1 MKTCW
6 KKVKDYILA
15 CISVI
20 LLYGLAAIWIPDE
33 WLLPSSAILGVLLWF
48 TLIITYSYKRTK
60 SSFSLLTLLDVAML
74 VLFGAL
80 IALVVAVTMGKIS
93 ITDDNSTAYVI
104 ITFTLTM
111 GALIPYLISRSIAQS
126 EINKLV
132 DEKVEILFKQ
142 KIEDLEE
149 VNNTSLYNLT
159 KQSAHTARMMA
170 HMLENNHEPE
180 WAIGWASQSLI
191 RYMQINYKPK
201 SNFYKDCLRIIMN
214 ATPDKDKAL
223 TTEQQNRLNRS
234 LIDLFDMYLLY
245 NSDTNCLFMEESKTE
260 IVKLL
265 NMYSKDLS
273 LDTLFFNSKFFEYSS
288 KKFKDKISQ
297 KEYFTHLIQSDS
309 TILYKRTE

>member
-6 KKVKDYILA
+6 AKVKDYILA

-20 LLYGLAAIWIPDE
+20 LLYVLAAIWIPKE

-111 GALIPYLISRSIAQS
+111 AALIPYLISRTIAKS
-126 EINKLV
+126 EIDNMV
-132 DEKVEILFKQ
+132 DEKVGKLFNQ
-142 KIEDLEE
+142 KIAELEQA
-149 VNNTSLYNLT
+149 NNTSLYNLT
-159 KQSAHTARMMA
+159 KQSAHSARITAD
-170 HMLENNHEPE
+170 MLKKDNTG

-191 RYMQINYKPK
+191 RYMQINYNPA
-201 SNFYKDCLRIIMN
+201 SGFYGDCMKIISECLTQTPSSDN
-214 ATPDKDKAL
+214 ANNGEDNKLDRAYT
-223 TTEQQNRLNRS
+223 
-234 LIDLFDMYLLY
+234 DLLDMYLFY
-245 NSDTNCLFMEESKTE
+245 HQYSKTNFMQDDHE
-260 IVKLL
+260 QVYNAVNEYSQKYTLDKLFEK
-265 NMYSKDLS
+265 SKL
-273 LDTLFFNSKFFEYSS
+273 FEYDSA
-288 KKFKDKISQ
+288 KLDKAKQ
-297 KEYFTHLIQSDS
+297 KEVFEHLIH
-309 TILYKRTE
+309 TYKITTQK